1 MTKKD
6 RRQMYNELIRIIKNS
21 HGKCDVR
28 TRLVDCTHA
37 YTIDA
42 LYSLRDSK

>member
-6 RRQMYNELIRIIKNS
+6 RRQMYNELIRIIKNA
-21 HGKCDVR
+21 HEKCDVR

-42 LYSLRDSK
+42 LYLLRGSE